1 MKILRTIQEIEEYT
15 KAVKASGRT
24 IGLVPTMGA
33 LHEGHLTLMRL
44 ARQSCDVVL
53 ASVFVNPVQFGPGED
68 YDAYPRQFEDDCA
81 QLATVPVDAVFHPD
95 PVVMY
100 PSGYATYI
108 NVESAI
114 TQKLCGAKRPGH
126 FRGVATVVVK
136 LMNLARADKAFFG
149 QKDAQQVVVIHRFV
163 ADLNLP
169 VEVVMAPIS
178 REASGLARSS
188 RNVYLSASERTAALV
203 LHRSLQAAQT
213 AFSQGEKECLRL
225 KQIVQTVLGS
235 EPLADPD
242 YVELYSFPELADISR
257 VQGPALLAI
266 AVRIGR
272 TRLIDNIILEAEK
285 PCC

>member
-53 ASVFVNPVQFGPGED
+53 ASVFVNPVQFGPEED

-95 PVVMY
+95 PAAMY

-149 QKDAQQVVVIHRFV
+149 QKDAQQVVVIRRFV

-188 RNVYLSASERTAALV
+188 RNVYLSDSERTAALV

-225 KQIVQTVLGS
+225 KQIVQMVLGS

-242 YVELYSFPELADISR
+242 YVELYSFPQLADISR